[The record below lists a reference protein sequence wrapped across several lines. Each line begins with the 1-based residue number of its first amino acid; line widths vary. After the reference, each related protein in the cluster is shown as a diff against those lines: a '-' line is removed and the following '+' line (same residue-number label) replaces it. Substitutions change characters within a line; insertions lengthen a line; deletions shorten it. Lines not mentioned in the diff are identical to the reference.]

1 METYTYPTY
10 QDFTSLDDLPDP
22 VPVNPS
28 HLFWTIPLSFDFTF
42 PEMELPSPCLDVEY
56 STQNVFTVPVLDTFT
71 GTDEIFTGSDGSLPA
86 ATKLSNLPPLD
97 NSYSS
102 PCPKPKL
109 SPATSPDHLSE
120 QAATAQSLYDQQEYD
135 ELLSYLSVTY
145 FPTSDHSH
153 LQTLYYNSLYELYK
167 ISSGKRRLQPTQKY
181 RLRKS
186 NPLPSTISSVKFK
199 SNNHFDDNVRSLL
212 LAVFKKERTPS
223 QETIEMLSEK
233 TGLTERQIRNFFKN
247 KRSRS

>member
-1 METYTYPTY
+1 MESFNYPTY

-22 VPVNPS
+22 VPVTSS
-28 HLFWTIPLSFDFTF
+28 HLFWTIPLSFNFTF
-42 PEMELPSPCLDVEY
+42 PEVELPVPCHQDVVYCTPE
-56 STQNVFTVPVLDTFT
+56 VPPD
-71 GTDEIFTGSDGSLPA
+71 LPPRNL
-86 ATKLSNLPPLD
+86 TKPVSNLTPQD
-97 NSYSS
+97 DSYSS

-109 SPATSPDHLSE
+109 SPATSRDHLSE
-120 QAATAQSLYDQQEYD
+120 QATTAQSLYDQQEYD

-212 LAVFKKERTPS
+212 LAVFKKERSPS
-223 QETIEMLSEK
+223 QDTIEMLSEN